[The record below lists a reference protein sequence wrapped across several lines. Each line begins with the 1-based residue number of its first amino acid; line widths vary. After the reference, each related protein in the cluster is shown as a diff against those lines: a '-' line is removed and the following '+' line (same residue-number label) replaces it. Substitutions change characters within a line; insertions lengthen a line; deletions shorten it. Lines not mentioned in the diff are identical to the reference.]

1 MTYEWFWPK
10 VYRLHDMIPSNNR
23 NFDDNELIFLF
34 TLHVFFVVFFFV
46 LNEASITNI
55 KQAHAHAQKHTLLLN
70 IGHSQFR
77 HCWCR
82 FQWTVQQAN
91 HPNDHSDNA
100 GFVEGYLKLARFFL
114 NLKLFFELK
123 MFYELKTFDCVSR
136 KNWIQWKP
144 IEFNASPYLAASIR
158 WENFRMALFV
168 WIISQCW
175 PCQVNDIQCDDG
187 TLK

>member
-70 IGHSQFR
+70 IGNSQFR
-77 HCWCR
+77 HFWCR

-100 GFVEGYLKLARFFL
+100 SFVEGYLKLARFFL
-114 NLKLFFELK
+114 ILRCYSSNWKCFMNSKRLI
-123 MFYELKTFDCVSR
+123 VSQE
-136 KNWIQWKP
+136 K

-158 WENFRMALFV
+158 WENFRMALFI